1 MQTMKMNA
9 DLVFLVAK
17 LASIIIHVKY
27 VKVASLKLMI
37 PRNVFLPLVHQVI
50 IYKLQT
56 VPDVIQNV

>member
-9 DLVFLVAK
+9 DHVFLAAK
-17 LASIIIHVKY
+17 LASIIFHVKY
-27 VKVASLKLMI
+27 VKVASLKLMT
-37 PRNVFLPLVHQVI
+37 PRNVFLPLVHQDI